1 MCSFATGIFEYLWLA
16 VSKDCWATNASE
28 LSTIVGQKM
37 RMNDPEQKM
46 LLNYEPHL
54 FSGDKYIYIYIH
66 FFIYIYIHIYTC
78 KEASP
83 DLYKTIIF
91 FVSLLT

>member
-28 LSTIVGQKM
+28 LSTMVGQKM
-37 RMNDPEQKM
+37 RMNGGLEQKL

-66 FFIYIYIHIYTC
+66 TLLYIYIYMHGG
-78 KEASP
+78 EP
-83 DLYKTIIF
+83 RL
-91 FVSLLT
+91 V

>member
-28 LSTIVGQKM
+28 LSTIVGQKI
-37 RMNDPEQKM
+37 RMNDPEQKL

-54 FSGDKYIYIYIH
+54 FSGDKYIYIH
-66 FFIYIYIHIYTC
+66 THIYIYAC

-83 DLYKTIIF
+83 DLYKTIF
-91 FVSLLT
+91 FFLSLLT

>member
-37 RMNDPEQKM
+37 RMNDPEQKL
-46 LLNYEPHL
+46 LLNYEPRL
-54 FSGDKYIYIYIH
+54 FSGDKYIYIYTYT
-66 FFIYIYIHIYTC
+66 YIYIYTC

-91 FVSLLT
+91 FLSLLT